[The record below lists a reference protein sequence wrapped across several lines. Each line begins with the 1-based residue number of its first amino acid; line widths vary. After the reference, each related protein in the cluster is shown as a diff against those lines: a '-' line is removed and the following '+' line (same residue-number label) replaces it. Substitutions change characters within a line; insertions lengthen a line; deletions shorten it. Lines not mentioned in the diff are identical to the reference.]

1 MIAQHLNSHVFL
13 VLCARANAPVRRV
26 SSLYV
31 FSAHLLLRCVSWL
44 QSVIN
49 SNAAWSSYDHQ
60 RCYICSAQSPRYNPH
75 RQPLLL
81 HPTL

>member
-1 MIAQHLNSHVFL
+1 MFAQLPNSYVFS
-13 VLCARANAPVRRV
+13 VLCAKANESVRRV

-31 FSAHLLLRCVSWL
+31 FSAHLLLRCARWL
-44 QSVIN
+44 HSVLR
-49 SNAAWSSYDHQ
+49 SNTAWSPHRPPALLGLLS
-60 RCYICSAQSPRYNPH
+60 SMSPYNPH